1 MMNPV
6 DRDRLTLAEEVLLS
20 EPATDGRMVYG
31 GFTIGAAALVELA
44 VRGIV
49 VMGRVRLWG
58 QRLTLVDDAPVGIES
73 LDVAINVLAG
83 RQRPWTARAAIWKVS
98 EPVSA
103 SAVME
108 LNRRGIVRARG
119 LPMRHGGWLELLDFE
134 LRHRTLAENRP
145 HSTAA
150 GIDTGM
156 VRDIHR
162 RSGRQLVGEGPD
174 AWKLELLGQYPTESL
189 PAVTLVLSSLNALTA
204 PAY

>member
-1 MMNPV
+1 M

-134 LRHRTLAENRP
+134 LRHRTLPRTAHTAP
-145 HSTAA
+145 LQASTRGWFATFTADPAA
-150 GIDTGM
+150 NWS
-156 VRDIHR
+156 VRAQTR
-162 RSGRQLVGEGPD
+162 G
-174 AWKLELLGQYPTESL
+174 
-189 PAVTLVLSSLNALTA
+189 SLNSSASIRLSRCQR
-204 PAY
+204 